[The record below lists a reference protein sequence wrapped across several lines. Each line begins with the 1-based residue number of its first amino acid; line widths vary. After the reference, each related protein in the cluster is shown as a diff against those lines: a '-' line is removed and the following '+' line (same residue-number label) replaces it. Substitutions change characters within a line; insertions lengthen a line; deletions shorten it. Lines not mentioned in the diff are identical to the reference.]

1 LNSFDDSD
9 EKNVRHIPSRKK
21 FMEISSANLFS
32 ALTQQPARMDALAKG
47 ALSNGIRLYQD
58 GDYNGAAS
66 EFRRA
71 IALSPA
77 SEDAVSAYDYL
88 ATAFLQLGKTPE
100 ALGAYQSA
108 LRLAP
113 GREDLHVKFGNIL
126 LEEKKYTEALKEYK
140 AALQLN
146 PTSTANL
153 YSLGQAYLAMGD
165 LSGAKAVF
173 NQITDLAPGNYG
185 GYYGLGQTYYREG
198 EYEKAVE
205 QFQNVISI
213 DEQFSYV
220 YLDLGY
226 AYADLGRVDDAN
238 AQVKILEEKDPSM
251 AATLSRY
258 IYRVA
263 PPEFLLAYSDS
274 GFGFTLGPRTPLS
287 AMDPSLAT
295 PDASVQLSMKFIFN
309 KKMEN
314 ASVENPFHW
323 MISRASWGSNGGA
336 YNYGLPVPQTEVTLP
351 AFPTRITY
359 DPQNLKAEVFFTVT
373 QNSSANGTL
382 DPSHII
388 FRFYGQDA
396 YGNSMNLSRDEF
408 GGISKII

>member
-1 LNSFDDSD
+1 MS
-9 EKNVRHIPSRKK
+9 I
-21 FMEISSANLFS
+21 EISSINLFS
-32 ALTQQPARMDALAKG
+32 ALTQQPARMEALAKG
-47 ALSNGIRLYQD
+47 ALSNGIQLYQD
-58 GDYNGAAS
+58 GDYNGAAR

-71 IALSPA
+71 IGLSPA
-77 SEDAVSAYDYL
+77 SEDTVNAYDFL
-88 ATAFLQLGKTPE
+88 ATAYLQLGKTHE

-126 LEEKKYTEALKEYK
+126 LEGKKYAEASKEYK

-146 PTSTANL
+146 PNSTANL

-165 LSGAKAVF
+165 FGGAKAVF

-185 GYYGLGQTYYREG
+185 GFYGLGQTYYREG
-198 EYEKAVE
+198 EYEKAIE

-213 DEQFSYV
+213 DEQFSYG

-238 AQVKILEEKDPSM
+238 AQVNILEEKDPAL

-263 PPEFLLAYSDS
+263 SPEFLIAYSDS

-287 AMDPSLAT
+287 ALDLSLAT
-295 PDASVQLSMKFIFN
+295 PDAAVQLSMKFIFN
-309 KKMEN
+309 KKMDN
-314 ASVENPFHW
+314 ASVENPFNW
-323 MISRASWGSNGGA
+323 TISRATWGTKGGA
-336 YNYGLPVPQTEVTLP
+336 YNYGLPVSETEINLP
-351 AFPTRITY
+351 AYPTWVTY
-359 DPQNLKAEVFFTVT
+359 DPETLKAEVFFTVA

-382 DPSHII
+382 DPSHIL

-396 YGNSMNLSRDEF
+396 YGNSMNSSRDEF
-408 GGISKII
+408 SGISKIV